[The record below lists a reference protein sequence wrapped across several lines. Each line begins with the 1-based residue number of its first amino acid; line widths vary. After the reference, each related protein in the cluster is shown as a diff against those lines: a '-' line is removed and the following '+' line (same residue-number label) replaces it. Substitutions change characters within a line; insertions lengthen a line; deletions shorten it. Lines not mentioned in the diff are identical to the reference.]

1 MRKSKDN
8 HDQRGYALSDNPRFS
23 GTLDDLVATHVWLVV
38 DAEHFT
44 ILAEAR
50 KKGRTLK
57 TLIKWLE
64 ERQQN
69 Q

>member
-1 MRKSKDN
+1 M
-8 HDQRGYALSDNPRFS
+8 
-23 GTLDDLVATHVWLVV
+23 ATHVWLVV